1 MDRVLSP
8 EPGTGEINADPQF
21 VAGDAGNFQLTPTSP
36 CIDAG
41 NPDIKFNDAD
51 ETRNDMGAFYYP
63 QSQSAV
69 DQVTWSKIK
78 TLFR

>member
-1 MDRVLSP
+1 
-8 EPGTGEINADPQF
+8 
-21 VAGDAGNFQLTPTSP
+21 VAGDAGDYRLTSESP

-41 NPDIKFNDAD
+41 NPDIKFNDPD
-51 ETRNDMGAFYYP
+51 ETRNDMGAFYFP

-69 DQVTWSKIK
+69 EQVTWSKVK